1 MRKTEVRGKLQD
13 MEYVADEKDRMTTV
27 WEGMNTVFNGK
38 SWIGCSSG
46 PRYLRNGAIAWTR
59 AAGRSI

>member
-27 WEGMNTVFNGK
+27 WEGMNTVFNWK
-38 SWIGCSSG
+38 SCRKGCSNG
-46 PRYLRNGAIAWTR
+46 PRY
-59 AAGRSI
+59 